1 MTVGEGKS
9 NGASGEIEKNKE
21 GHSPADATFTA
32 CKILLQPA
40 DTGTHLV
47 VVWMWKD
54 RDQIRFFL
62 SPFILHGSEPY

>member
-1 MTVGEGKS
+1 MTVGEEKS

-40 DTGTHLV
+40 TLGRT
-47 VVWMWKD
+47 
-54 RDQIRFFL
+54 
-62 SPFILHGSEPY
+62 